1 MGGGGRDRL
10 KGICNVGDVRKTE
23 GQDKKHISQ
32 MTEAEKKY
40 LKDKIKSI
48 DRKDITLTRHLTNKR
63 KTIGFKMKN
72 IIEVLNEE
80 NVDELIVEY
89 NETPTNGVIDKRV
102 LLRGGKSYNVRFES
116 EKGSFISPANICFVV
131 SLENY
136 RVVTVY
142 WNKTKDSHKTMNW
155 NRYNKDLKIIKES

>member
-1 MGGGGRDRL
+1 M
-10 KGICNVGDVRKTE
+10 KGIYNIGDIRRTE

-48 DRKDITLTRHLTNKR
+48 DRKDITLARHLTNKQ
-63 KTIGFKMKN
+63 KNIGFKMKN

-102 LLRGGKSYNVRFES
+102 LLRGDKSYNVRFES

-131 SLENY
+131 LLDTY
-136 RVVTVY
+136 RVVTAY
-142 WNKTKDSHKTMNW
+142 WNKTEDSHRTINW
-155 NRYNKDLKIIKES
+155 SRYNKDLKIIKES